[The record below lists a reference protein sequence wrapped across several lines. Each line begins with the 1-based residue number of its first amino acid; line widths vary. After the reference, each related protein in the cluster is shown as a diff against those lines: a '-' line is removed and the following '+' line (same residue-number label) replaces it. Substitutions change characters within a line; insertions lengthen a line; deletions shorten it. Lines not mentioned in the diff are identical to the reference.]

1 MMVLLLYSTRYGG
14 EKGKSKLHACTLK
27 YFAEPFLL
35 PVTIAIC
42 EVSLLK
48 VPDSSSQHWL
58 RTFRTIVPF
67 FIHATRGPFHCLAA
81 NSVFFTD
88 FYFNVI
94 KFTEATSLIC
104 IYRNW
109 VLVIRANNGSGLLP
123 YRIIKA

>member
-35 PVTIAIC
+35 PITIAIC

-48 VPDSSSQHWL
+48 VPDSSSQHRL

-67 FIHATRGPFHCLAA
+67 FIHATRGPLHCRAA
-81 NSVFFTD
+81 NSVFFTASTLTSSNSLRLPVSSASIAIGSLLSELTMALV
-88 FYFNVI
+88 YFP
-94 KFTEATSLIC
+94 TEL
-104 IYRNW
+104 
-109 VLVIRANNGSGLLP
+109 
-123 YRIIKA
+123 